1 MAKSVFNFFH
11 FEILEYL
18 NRFVYHSQYFL
29 PYYCSLEVLGKSR
42 KNWTFQYWCL
52 YITTD
57 SELFRK
63 LNAINFM
70 PHNVLGRENLLT

>member
-42 KNWTFQYWCL
+42 KL
-52 YITTD
+52 DI
-57 SELFRK
+57 SIL
-63 LNAINFM
+63 
-70 PHNVLGRENLLT
+70 VLIHYY

>member
-42 KNWTFQYWCL
+42 KNWTFQYWC
-52 YITTD
+52 
-57 SELFRK
+57 
-63 LNAINFM
+63 
-70 PHNVLGRENLLT
+70 

>member
-1 MAKSVFNFFH
+1 MAKSVSNFFH
-11 FEILEYL
+11 FKILEYL

-57 SELFRK
+57 KKIIKKKDFYHR
-63 LNAINFM
+63 
-70 PHNVLGRENLLT
+70 

>member
-42 KNWTFQYWCL
+42 K
-52 YITTD
+52 
-57 SELFRK
+57 K
-63 LNAINFM
+63 LDISIL
-70 PHNVLGRENLLT
+70 VLIHYY